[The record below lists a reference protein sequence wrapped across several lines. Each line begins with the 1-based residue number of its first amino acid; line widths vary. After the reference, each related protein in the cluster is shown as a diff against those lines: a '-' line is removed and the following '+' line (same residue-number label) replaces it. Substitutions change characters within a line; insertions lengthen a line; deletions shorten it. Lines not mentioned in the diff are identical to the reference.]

1 MPPPSSNPL
10 GPDAAAV
17 VAQGTDHKSDPIS
30 LARAAAERISELSGS
45 ARHDIAIVLGT
56 GLASAS
62 DNLGTPSAAFS
73 FSQVP
78 GFPPTVPSNQRAE
91 ALSIVFDDLR
101 LLVMQGRPHLYEG
114 HSPYA
119 VVHPVRAAVFAGCEI
134 VVITN
139 LSGALRE
146 DLAPGDLVL
155 ISDHLNL
162 TGVSP
167 LTGTQVTGV
176 RAGAEEP
183 NPFVDLTEAWS
194 QRLRDLARGA
204 GDELSEGV
212 YAQVPGPQFETPAE
226 IRMLSTLGADMVG
239 MSSVLEAIAARH
251 LGAEVL
257 GISLVS
263 NLGAGLGKA
272 VSLGSVLSAAH
283 AGAGRLGEL
292 LRSVVPRL

>member
-1 MPPPSSNPL
+1 VPPSLKPL
-10 GPDAAAV
+10 GPPSAAV
-17 VAQGTDHKSDPIS
+17 IAHGTDHQSDPIS
-30 LARAAAERISELSGS
+30 LARAAAVRISELSGS
-45 ARHDIAIVLGT
+45 ARHDVAIVLGT

-62 DNLGTPSAAFS
+62 DHLGTPSATFT
-73 FSQVP
+73 FSQIP
-78 GFPPTVPSNQRAE
+78 GFPSAVPSNQRAE

-101 LLVMQGRPHLYEG
+101 LLVMKGRPHLYEG

-146 DLAPGDLVL
+146 DLAAGDLVL

-167 LTGTQVTGV
+167 LTATQGTAVG
-176 RAGAEEP
+176 AGTEEP
-183 NPFVDLTEAWS
+183 NPFVDLSEAWS
-194 QRLRDLARGA
+194 QRLRDLVGAA
-204 GDELSEGV
+204 GDGLSEGV
-212 YAQVPGPQFETPAE
+212 YAQLPGPQFETPAE
-226 IRMLSTLGADMVG
+226 VRMLRTLGADVVG

-263 NLGAGLGKA
+263 NLAAGLAKA
-272 VSLGSVLSAAH
+272 VSLGSVVSAAH

-292 LRSVVPRL
+292 LRSVIPRL